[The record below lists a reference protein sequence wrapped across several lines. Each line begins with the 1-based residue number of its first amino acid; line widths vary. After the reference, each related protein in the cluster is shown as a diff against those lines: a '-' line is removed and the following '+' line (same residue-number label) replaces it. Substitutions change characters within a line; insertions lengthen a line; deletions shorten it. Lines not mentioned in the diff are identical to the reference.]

1 MSEYHRYQSIG
12 LSLDKFSWI
21 RCSKQLDFIFANALV
36 WLAGWNE
43 NLKNNGS
50 DSQWPRNGCCSF
62 VWSMN
67 TARLIKYAIITKHY
81 SQKRC
86 FHSLHR
92 IVYSLNFQS
101 IHTHKIKCTSGQ
113 TEKKTFVFIFHY
125 VWLIRA
131 LVYFHYFFSVSTHYS
146 SE

>member
-50 DSQWPRNGCCSF
+50 DSQWPWNGCCSF

-81 SQKRC
+81 SQRRC

-113 TEKKTFVFIFHY
+113 TEKKHLYSFFIMSDLLERWFTFIIF
-125 VWLIRA
+125 LG
-131 LVYFHYFFSVSTHYS
+131 VSTHYS